1 MASFWECMIIL
12 HVCVCVSVCL
22 LSLVLL
28 VWSGLVCV
36 EDILMIIK
44 D

>member
-1 MASFWECMIIL
+1 MIIL